1 MADRFAMVT
10 TPVDFGYEGIN
21 LIEVS
26 LFYGTQHYDVL
37 LNGDVRR
44 TDVSFVAEEKAGREI
59 RYSYRAYMRSGPF
72 AQGAQTSFASTEGTA
87 DGTLITVDP
96 RELYRIVQL
105 GASAVFSAEKY
116 AAAFVDFKV
125 EMEGDGFARTFTIEL
140 TPTQVRDFRELVP
153 VPLHAKCD
161 VQHRVRHV
169 LRQGTVLEGPWQGS
183 DTGVIL
189 VGEPEVV
196 GV

>member
-1 MADRFAMVT
+1 MADRFAIVT

-37 LNGDVRR
+37 LNGDIRR
-44 TDVSFVAEEKAGREI
+44 TDASFVVEEKAGREI

-72 AQGAQTSFASTEGTA
+72 AQGVQTSFQSTPATT
-87 DGTLITVDP
+87 DGSVITVDP
-96 RELYRIVQL
+96 RELYKTVQL

-116 AAAFVDFKV
+116 SAAFVDFRLEV
-125 EMEGDGFARTFTIEL
+125 EGDGFAKTLTIEL
-140 TPTQVRDFRELVP
+140 TPKSREFRELVP
-153 VPLHAKCD
+153 VPLHAKLD

-169 LRQGTVLEGPWQGS
+169 LQQGTVIEGAWQPTDAGA
-183 DTGVIL
+183 IL
-189 VGEPEVV
+189 VGEPEAV

>member
-1 MADRFAMVT
+1 MTDRYAIVT

-37 LNGDVRR
+37 LNGDTRKAEM
-44 TDVSFVAEEKAGREI
+44 SFGAEEKAGREI

-72 AQGAQTSFASTEGTA
+72 AQGAQTSFESTPGTT
-87 DGTLITVDP
+87 DGSVITVDP
-96 RELYRIVQL
+96 RELYRTVQL

-116 AAAFVDFKV
+116 SAAFVDFKLDV
-125 EMEGDGFARTFTIEL
+125 EGYGFARTFTMEL
-140 TPTQVRDFRELVP
+140 TPKSDFRELVP
-153 VPLHAKCD
+153 VPLHAKFEL
-161 VQHRVRHV
+161 QHRVRHI
-169 LRQGTVLEGPWQGS
+169 LLQGSVIEGPWQATDAGA
-183 DTGVIL
+183 IL
-189 VGEPEVV
+189 VGEPAVV